1 MGGGQ
6 RACVCV
12 MSADGCLSFP
22 QVILCSFGF
31 RLGPTQALLLLRDF
45 LAFCQH
51 LLVPSFGL
59 VLGCLLAA
67 RYCAECFTHL
77 ISVNPQN

>member
-6 RACVCV
+6 RACVCA
-12 MSADGCLSFP
+12 MSADGRLSFP

-31 RLGPTQALLLLRDF
+31 RLGPTQALLLLSDF
-45 LAFCQH
+45 LAFCQY

-59 VLGCLLAA
+59 VLGCLLGCQTLCLVLHTP
-67 RYCAECFTHL
+67 YFF
-77 ISVNPQN
+77 